1 MVAEIKEN
9 KSKLVSLIR
18 GIKDLLGV
26 GMHLLLLGLF
36 LEGLAVVVQQWISFP
51 ISLASE
57 AQILFTVL
65 CVAVC
70 LLSATWFNR
79 SLNLIKVHLLD
90 GKNEL
95 ITSGPF
101 ACVRHPLYSTLVMT
115 IPPLVVVWFS
125 DLLFSVPWVLI
136 VVVAHPL
143 VRVEERG
150 LIEAFG
156 QDYERYRKYVP
167 ALLPYKGAAGKR
179 YRGEGA

>member
-1 MVAEIKEN
+1 MVTETKKGEP
-9 KSKLVSLIR
+9 KPVSLIR

-51 ISLASE
+51 ISLDSE

-65 CVAVC
+65 CLAVC
-70 LLSATWFNR
+70 LLSAAWFNR

-90 GKNEL
+90 GKNAL

-101 ACVRHPLYSTLVMT
+101 AYVRHPLYSTLLMT

-125 DLLFSVPWVLI
+125 DLLFVVAWVLI
-136 VVVAHPL
+136 LVIAHLLVPL
-143 VRVEERG
+143 EERG
-150 LIEAFG
+150 LIDEFG
-156 QDYERYRKYVP
+156 TDYVRYRKHVP
-167 ALLPYKGAAGKR
+167 ALLPYKGAGGKR

>member
-1 MVAEIKEN
+1 
-9 KSKLVSLIR
+9 
-18 GIKDLLGV
+18 
-26 GMHLLLLGLF
+26 MHLLLLGLF

-70 LLSATWFNR
+70 LLSAIWFNR

-101 ACVRHPLYSTLVMT
+101 A
-115 IPPLVVVWFS
+115 
-125 DLLFSVPWVLI
+125 
-136 VVVAHPL
+136 
-143 VRVEERG
+143 
-150 LIEAFG
+150 
-156 QDYERYRKYVP
+156 YVP
-167 ALLPYKGAAGKR
+167 KFGPN
-179 YRGEGA
+179 